1 MTAKILVVDDI
12 AANVKLLE
20 ARLMA
25 EYFDVVTASSGAEAL
40 QILDDIS
47 IDIVLLDIMM
57 PGMDG
62 FEVCERIKKNPS
74 LMHIP
79 VVMVTALDQPRD
91 RVRGLAVGADDFLT
105 KPVNDIALVTRV
117 RNLVRLKVLTDE
129 LRARAATSQ
138 QLGLDDTVIST
149 LNDPMEGAR
158 ILLVDDRSSSRERIA
173 SYINKIHVLD
183 VEEDPQSA
191 LFRVAD
197 ADYDL
202 IIVSLGLQ
210 DFDGLRLC
218 SQIRSLEQTRS
229 VPLIVIAEQ
238 DDQAK
243 ILRALDIG
251 VNDHILRPL
260 DKHEMIARIATQ
272 IRGRRYTE
280 QLRHSVQ
287 QTMEM
292 AITDSLTGLHN
303 RRYLESHLS
312 SLMRKA
318 ARLNKPIS
326 VLMLDIDHF
335 KAVNDTYG
343 HDAGDVVLKDFSNRI
358 RKSIRGIDL
367 ACRMGGEEFIVVM
380 PDTDPALA
388 IVVAERI
395 RKSISDKVIVV
406 PQTGT
411 RIEITVSIG
420 IAARSPGLD
429 QPETIMKAA
438 DTALYSAKREGRNRV
453 VAAAA

>member
-40 QILDDIS
+40 QILEDIS

-280 QLRHSVQ
+280 QLRNSVQ

-318 ARLNKPIS
+318 VRLNKPIS

-343 HDAGDVVLKDFSNRI
+343 HDAGDIVLKDFSNRI

-395 RKSISDKVIVV
+395 RKAISDKVIVV

-411 RIEITVSIG
+411 RIKITVSIG
-420 IAARSPGLD
+420 IAARAPGLD